1 MHTRIYLLLIVFL
14 NTVLVSA
21 AQDPDLPLTI
31 VTHSKGAPTEMKFNV
46 LKSILRG
53 EKQRWPDGT
62 KITIALMKASTP
74 GGNAICKKI
83 YNMSADE
90 LNKYWL
96 ALVFQG
102 KGQAPVFFNSP
113 AELEAFIAQTPGAIG
128 VTTSTGGTARTVTVD
143 GKKTL

>member
-1 MHTRIYLLLIVFL
+1 MYSRIFLLIIVFFFAG
-14 NTVLVSA
+14 VAA
-21 AQDPDLPLTI
+21 AQDQSLTI
-31 VTHSKGAPTEMKFNV
+31 VSNNKGAPGEMKFNN
-46 LKSILRG
+46 LRSILKG

-62 KITIALMKASTP
+62 KITIALLKANTP
-74 GGNAICKKI
+74 GGTAICKKI

-102 KGQAPVFFNSP
+102 KGQAPVFFNS
-113 AELEAFIAQTPGAIG
+113 AADLESFVVQTPGAIG
-128 VTTSTGGTARTVTVD
+128 VTTSAGVQGRVISVD

>member
-1 MHTRIYLLLIVFL
+1 MSSKKYFYTTALILTGLFVR
-14 NTVLVSA
+14 
-21 AQDPDLPLTI
+21 AQDLPLT
-31 VTHSKGAPTEMKFNV
+31 VVCNSKGAPVEMKFTS

-53 EKQRWPDGT
+53 EKLRWPDGT
-62 KITIALMKASTP
+62 KITIALMKTNTP
-74 GGNAICKKI
+74 GGSSICKKI

-113 AELEAFIAQTPGAIG
+113 SELEAFIAQTPGAIG
-128 VTTSTGGTARTVTVD
+128 VTTTTSGSTRTVSVD